1 VYVCVFVYVY
11 VYVCVCVCVCV
22 CVLCVCECVYVCV
35 RARARAFVCVRVC
48 VCVLTYPS
56 RIFMNVTTG
65 RTHTVFVQ
73 TKDRYGNY
81 ISTDPLES
89 PEGADRI
96 EFEYCLTIAN
106 GCGKNGADAGCVCG
120 GGIQSVNVAIGVTYA
135 QGPNGDTVN
144 GTSTGKR
151 YLGLYKITYFPFV
164 AESSTPLIR
173 HNGEYIQCYFDMG
186 ESAVGIQDPV
196 RAAAQCVRDNII
208 EALTSRRI
216 GQVIPSGKFMSCH
229 VASSSCRVAV
239 E

>member
-1 VYVCVFVYVY
+1 
-11 VYVCVCVCVCV
+11 
-22 CVLCVCECVYVCV
+22 
-35 RARARAFVCVRVC
+35 
-48 VCVLTYPS
+48 
-56 RIFMNVTTG
+56 MNVTTG